1 MDTHVEPK
9 LEEPWKAI
17 LQEAIGKAYSYESW
31 LVPWRENKKKRGAKR
46 KKIKIYEALLS
57 VPLLQ
62 WCARRGL
69 QIEEIDPFDAA
80 MIAKAGDLDM
90 LKYLHENGCLGSE
103 TCRRPWDS
111 ETWGGA
117 EMEGHCWAAA
127 AGGHLNVLKWLR
139 QEGCPWD
146 ESTFYYAAIEGH
158 LDILKYAHENGC
170 PWNEKTCSFAA
181 WGGHLEVLK
190 YARAHGCPWD
200 KAYCLTNERPP
211 IYAYSKQKPSKEDRK
226 AVMDWIESQPA

>member
-46 KKIKIYEALLS
+46 KKIKIYGALLS

-111 ETWGGA
+111 ETWGGGRNGRPLLGSSCGRA
-117 EMEGHCWAAA
+117 LERVEVAAP
-127 AGGHLNVLKWLR
+127 GGMPV
-139 QEGCPWD
+139 G
-146 ESTFYYAAIEGH
+146 
-158 LDILKYAHENGC
+158 
-170 PWNEKTCSFAA
+170 
-181 WGGHLEVLK
+181 
-190 YARAHGCPWD
+190 
-200 KAYCLTNERPP
+200 
-211 IYAYSKQKPSKEDRK
+211 
-226 AVMDWIESQPA
+226 